1 MKLTIKKTFISF
13 NKMFNVKNYS
23 DPHLFNTLK
32 NLKLKGVQ
40 MEYYELH
47 PENPQLRF
55 INKAVKV
62 LSEGGVII
70 YPTDT
75 VYGIGCDIFN
85 KDALER
91 IFNIK
96 NDSGTKLFSFV
107 CSDLK
112 DIAKYAKVSDYAY
125 RTMKHLLPGPYTF
138 ILPAAKQVPKKLW
151 SKRKTVGIRDPKH
164 EVVLMLV
171 AELGNPII
179 STSTT
184 NRKGT
189 LIIDPVEIKSIF
201 ENQVDLM
208 LSQGGL
214 SGKPSSIVDLSG
226 EAPEIIREGAGDI
239 SFFYK

>member
-1 MKLTIKKTFISF
+1 
-13 NKMFNVKNYS
+13 
-23 DPHLFNTLK
+23 
-32 NLKLKGVQ
+32 

-55 INKAVKV
+55 INKAVKI
-62 LSEGGVII
+62 LSDGGIII

-85 KDALER
+85 KEALER

-96 NDSGTKLFSFV
+96 NDSSSKLFSFI

-138 ILPAAKQVPKKLW
+138 ILPAAREVPKKLW
-151 SKRKTVGIRDPKH
+151 SNRKTVGIRVPNHPISLSIVK
-164 EVVLMLV
+164 
-171 AELGNPII
+171 ELGHPII

-184 NRKGT
+184 NRKGE
-189 LIIDPVEIKSIF
+189 IVYDPFEIRNIF
-201 ENQVDLM
+201 NNQVDLM
-208 LSQGGL
+208 LSYGNLKGD
-214 SGKPSSIVDLSG
+214 PSSVIDLS
-226 EAPEIIREGAGDI
+226 EDQPEVIREGAGDV
-239 SFFYK
+239 SLFV